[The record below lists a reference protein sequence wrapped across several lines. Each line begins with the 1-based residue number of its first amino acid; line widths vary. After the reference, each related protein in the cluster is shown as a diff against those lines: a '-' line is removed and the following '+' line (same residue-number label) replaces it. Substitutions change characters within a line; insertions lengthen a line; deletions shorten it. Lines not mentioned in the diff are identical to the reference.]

1 MASASLENQVA
12 GFRDF
17 NRFYTNEIG
26 LLRRGLL
33 DTPYSLTEGRVLYE
47 LGQAEVTDTKELRKR
62 LDVDRGYLSRIL
74 ARFEEGGV
82 VRRGRSAADARAQ
95 TLRLTAK
102 GRRLV
107 ASLDRRSSEDVG
119 ARIEP
124 LEPPDRARL
133 LGAMGTI
140 RAVLDPAARADG
152 FTLREPRV
160 GELGWVVSR
169 HGEVYAESYGRDV
182 RFEELVAGVVGEFA
196 ADHDPKRE
204 RGWIADVG
212 GRAAGSIFCVAEDE
226 ETARL
231 RLLLV
236 EPWARGLGIGGALVG
251 ACVEFARAAG
261 YRRMV
266 LWTDEFLT
274 PARRLYAAAGFR
286 LVSAKTELAFG
297 HENVAE
303 DWELDLTGQMT
314 GSDQIAA
321 RKGGGERTSLR

>member
-1 MASASLENQVA
+1 MAAVAEASLTDQVA

-17 NRFYTNEIG
+17 NRFFTNEIG

-33 DTPYSLTEGRVLYE
+33 DTPYSLTEARVLYE
-47 LGQAEVTDTKELRKR
+47 LSQAEVTETKELRER

-74 ARFEEGGV
+74 ARFEEGGY
-82 VRRGRSAADARAQ
+82 VRRGRSEADARVQ
-95 TLRLTAK
+95 TLRLKAK

-107 ASLDRRSSEDVG
+107 AGLDRRSSEDAG
-119 ARIEP
+119 ARLEP
-124 LEPPDRARL
+124 LAEADRARVL
-133 LGAMGTI
+133 EAMGTI
-140 RAVLDPAARADG
+140 RAVLDPAERAAG
-152 FTLREPRV
+152 FELREPRV

-169 HGEVYAESYGRDV
+169 HGEIYSESYGWDV
-182 RFEELVAGVVGEFA
+182 SFEELVARVVGEFA
-196 ADHDPKRE
+196 ADHDPERE

-212 GRAAGSIFCVAEDE
+212 GRPAGSIFCVAEDD

-231 RLLLV
+231 RLLIV
-236 EPWARGLGIGGALVG
+236 EPWARGLGVGAALVE

-286 LVSAKTELAFG
+286 LVSAQGEVAFG

-303 DWELDLTGQMT
+303 DWELEL
-314 GSDQIAA
+314 
-321 RKGGGERTSLR
+321 

>member
-1 MASASLENQVA
+1 MVGVAEASLTDQVA

-17 NRFYTNEIG
+17 NRFFTNEIG

-33 DTPYSLTEGRVLYE
+33 DTPYSLTEARVLYE
-47 LGQAEVTDTKELRKR
+47 LSQAEVTETKELRER

-74 ARFEEGGV
+74 ARFEEGGH
-82 VRRGRSAADARAQ
+82 VRRGRSEADARVQ

-107 ASLDRRSSEDVG
+107 AGLDRRAGEDAG
-119 ARIEP
+119 ARLEP
-124 LEPPDRARL
+124 LAEADRARVL
-133 LGAMGTI
+133 EAMGTI
-140 RAVLDPAARADG
+140 RTVLDPAARAAE
-152 FTLREPRV
+152 FELREPRV
-160 GELGWVVSR
+160 GELGWVISR
-169 HGEVYAESYGRDV
+169 HGEIYSESYGWDV
-182 RFEELVAGVVGEFA
+182 SFEELVAGVVGEFA
-196 ADHDPKRE
+196 VDHDPKRE
-204 RGWIADVG
+204 RAWIADVG
-212 GRAAGSIFCVAEDE
+212 DRPAGSIFCVAKDD

-231 RLLLV
+231 RLLIV
-236 EPWARGLGIGGALVG
+236 EPWARGLGVGAALVE

-286 LVSAKTELAFG
+286 LVSAKVEVAFG

-303 DWELDLTGQMT
+303 DWELEL
-314 GSDQIAA
+314 
-321 RKGGGERTSLR
+321 